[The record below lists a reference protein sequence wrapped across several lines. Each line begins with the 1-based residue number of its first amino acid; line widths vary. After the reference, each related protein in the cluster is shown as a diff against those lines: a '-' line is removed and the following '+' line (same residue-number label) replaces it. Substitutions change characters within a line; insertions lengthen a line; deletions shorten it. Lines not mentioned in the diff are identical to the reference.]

1 MALPLLLDSSI
12 LAKVVR
18 PAVEEYKPIVAAVN
32 RLLEDTRFEVSVPE
46 IVDYELRRK
55 LLHVGNRR
63 HHGKK
68 WALDALAYLD
78 ALVAV
83 AYIPLTTEA
92 MRLAATLWAQTR
104 ADGQLRGTEESLDV
118 DVILAAQAQHTG
130 GQIITT
136 NERHFWRIAD
146 VFDFKGFRET
156 VK

>member
-12 LAKVVR
+12 LAQVVR
-18 PAVEEYKPIVAAVN
+18 PAVEEYKPIVAVLN

-46 IVDYELRRK
+46 IIDYELRRK

-78 ALVAV
+78 ELVAV
-83 AYIPLTTEA
+83 AYIPLTTGA

-104 ADGQLRGTEESLDV
+104 ADGQVRGTEERLDV
-118 DVILAAQAQHTG
+118 DVILAAQAQQAG

-146 VFDFKGFRET
+146 VFDFKGFAER
-156 VK
+156 